1 MTVNRPPDGIS
12 DGVAARLAPQAAVRD
27 ASHQLSPQA
36 AVRDASHQLSPQ
48 AAVRDASHQLPP
60 QAAVRDASHQLPPQ
74 AAVRG
79 TGRRQLAAVER
90 ADVVVVGARLA
101 GCAVAAPLARA
112 GRRVVVLDR
121 MGFPSDRLSTHLLMP
136 AGTSEL
142 AKLGA
147 LPRILE
153 LQPSRVR
160 WACIVVEG
168 ISALERLRPA
178 ADGIDYGVC
187 VPRDL
192 QDVQLVRAAR
202 EQGADVREHCTVQSL
217 RWRGGRVAGVCY
229 RDRDG
234 TEHELA
240 CTLLV
245 GADGRHSTVAAL
257 VGAWT
262 PYRISRNGRGLVFR
276 YLQDPLAGGIEAETY
291 YQWREGDSFAFAF
304 PSTPVG
310 RLLVLLMGHR
320 DEVSDARADPEGYW
334 QRKLAEHP
342 DLATRV
348 AGAPAGTKL
357 RSTGVTPAF
366 FRASSGPGWA
376 LAGDAGHFKDPVT
389 GQGMRDAMFAGRT
402 LAEQVLPVLDD
413 ADAVDRATRAWEAAR
428 DRECLPAYHV
438 ANWDTRV
445 ERQSALVCE
454 LVRDAARTTDPDITD
469 LFGRARTPQQIAPAP
484 RLARALGATM
494 WHGEQPRL
502 PTLRRLLT
510 DLRTGLAIYLEQRA
524 GRFRSTRTI
533 AGSEHPGADW
543 PAPPQLLHV
552 PSVTPSTTTTAN
564 EAPANDA
571 SKHEAASHETS
582 PSEVTASDACGEGV
596 VA

>member
-1 MTVNRPPDGIS
+1 MRWSGVGTNGRTVSRAPDGAS
-12 DGVAARLAPQAAVRD
+12 GGAAARDAP
-27 ASHQLSPQA
+27 
-36 AVRDASHQLSPQ
+36 
-48 AAVRDASHQLPP
+48 
-60 QAAVRDASHQLPPQ
+60 
-74 AAVRG
+74 
-79 TGRRQLAAVER
+79 GRRLAAVER
-90 ADVVVVGARLA
+90 VDVVVVGARLA

-121 MGFPSDRLSTHLLMP
+121 MVFPSDQLSTHVLMP

-153 LQPSRVR
+153 LKPSRVCWVR
-160 WACIVVEG
+160 IVVDG
-168 ISALERLRPA
+168 ISLLERLRPA

-217 RWRGGRVAGVCY
+217 RWRGGRVVGVGY
-229 RDRDG
+229 RDGDG
-234 TEHELA
+234 AEHEIA

-245 GADGRHSTVAAL
+245 GADGRRSTVAAL

-276 YLQDPLAGGIEAETY
+276 YLEDPLTGGIETETY
-291 YQWREGDSFAFAF
+291 YQWRDGDSFAFAF

-320 DEVSDARADPEGYW
+320 DEVNDAHADPEGYW
-334 QRKLAEHP
+334 QSKLSEHP
-342 DLATRV
+342 GLAARV

-357 RSTGVTPAF
+357 RSTGETPAF

-402 LAEQVLPVLDD
+402 LAEQVLGVLDD
-413 ADAVDRATRAWEAAR
+413 PDAVDRATRAWEAAR
-428 DRECLPAYHV
+428 DHECLPAYHF
-438 ANWDTRV
+438 ANLDTRV
-445 ERQSALVCE
+445 ERQSAVVCE
-454 LVRDAARTTDPDITD
+454 ILRDAARTTDPDITD
-469 LFGRARTPQQIAPAP
+469 LFGRARTPQQIATVP
-484 RLARALGATM
+484 RLARALGAAM
-494 WHGEQPRL
+494 WRGEQPRRQ
-502 PTLRRLLT
+502 TLRRSLP
-510 DLRTGLAIYLEQRA
+510 DLRTELAVRLEQRA

-533 AGSEHPGADW
+533 AGSEHPGAVW
-543 PAPPQLLHV
+543 PAPPKPAQA
-552 PSVTPSTTTTAN
+552 PGAAAGETPTGIAAE
-564 EAPANDA
+564 EAIA
-571 SKHEAASHETS
+571 
-582 PSEVTASDACGEGV
+582 
-596 VA
+596 

>member
-1 MTVNRPPDGIS
+1 MRYRMFETE
-12 DGVAARLAPQAAVRD
+12 
-27 ASHQLSPQA
+27 ASHTSEDQP
-36 AVRDASHQLSPQ
+36 
-48 AAVRDASHQLPP
+48 
-60 QAAVRDASHQLPPQ
+60 
-74 AAVRG
+74 G
-79 TGRRQLAAVER
+79 TVEQV
-90 ADVVVVGARLA
+90 DVVVVGARLA

-121 MGFPSDRLSTHLLMP
+121 MGFPSDQLSTHVLFP

-142 AKLGA
+142 AQLGA

-153 LQPSRVR
+153 LEPSRIR
-160 WACIVVEG
+160 WARVEVEG

-217 RWRGGRVAGVCY
+217 RRRGGRVVGVRY

-234 TEHELA
+234 VEHELA
-240 CTLLV
+240 STLLV
-245 GADGRHSTVAAL
+245 GADGRRSTVAAL

-276 YLQDPLAGGIEAETY
+276 YLEDPLAGGIEAETLC
-291 YQWREGDSFAFAF
+291 QWREGDSFAFVF
-304 PSTPVG
+304 PSTPAG
-310 RLLVLLMGHR
+310 RLLVLFMGHR
-320 DEVSDARADPEGYW
+320 DEVGDARADPEGYW

-342 DLATRV
+342 GLAARV
-348 AGAPAGTKL
+348 AGARAGTKL
-357 RSTGVTPAF
+357 RSTDETPAF

-402 LAEQVLPVLDD
+402 LAERVLPVLDD

-428 DRECLPAYHV
+428 DRECLPAYHL
-438 ANWDTRV
+438 ANLDTRV
-445 ERQSALVCE
+445 EQPSALVGE
-454 LVRDAARTTDPDITD
+454 LVRDASRTTAPDITD
-469 LFGRARTPQQIAPAP
+469 LLGRGRTLQQIMTGP
-484 RLARALGATM
+484 RLARALAAAM

-502 PTLRRLLT
+502 RTLRRLLP
-510 DLRTGLAIYLEQRA
+510 DLRTVLGVHFEQRA

-533 AGSEHPGADW
+533 AGSDHPGAEW
-543 PAPPQLLHV
+543 PAPPRQVHQ
-552 PSVTPSTTTTAN
+552 PPT
-564 EAPANDA
+564 
-571 SKHEAASHETS
+571 AASR
-582 PSEVTASDACGEGV
+582 TAAANGLGEEA